1 VKGYGTQPLDL
12 KSMAEIRSAGSAQ
25 TRAWARTD
33 QWGQGGQRPRRGGR
47 TERPGPVPGAQ
58 ATDRWV
64 RAQGA
69 RARSGILRSGPCDRD
84 RMRVI
89 KAGRAEW
96 LQATALLATVRSP
109 ELGRVRATVVPGSPE
124 LARNEGEGV
133 VNSLVGFDYET
144 GVREGRMAEER
155 L

>member
-1 VKGYGTQPLDL
+1 
-12 KSMAEIRSAGSAQ
+12 
-25 TRAWARTD
+25 
-33 QWGQGGQRPRRGGR
+33 
-47 TERPGPVPGAQ
+47 
-58 ATDRWV
+58 
-64 RAQGA
+64 
-69 RARSGILRSGPCDRD
+69 
-84 RMRVI
+84 MRVI